1 MVSYARQVSYSTTSY
16 QNDAVLLQIVTDTRN
31 VDRTFHTVHQ
41 SYSCDL
47 AERGVRLLGRSRRN
61 GQAYASLL
69 RALLHDRNNALFN
82 LLFTALSNQLID
94 CWHLTFYLLC
104 YFCRNSSIL
113 KEFYRANS
121 YIWHNPTHNKNILH
135 KLFSCVKRL
144 ISKEGKIFQKNG
156 RKPRFASKR
165 IFYDCFIGQS
175 PRQRGDTSVIFTVA
189 LASRVIFAASAPDL
203 TRLYASDAII
213 AALSVHRER
222 GG

>member
-47 AERGVRLLGRSRRN
+47 AERGVRLLGRCRRN

-94 CWHLTFYLLC
+94 CWHLTFYLLY

-121 YIWHNPTHNKNILH
+121 YIWHNPTH
-135 KLFSCVKRL
+135 
-144 ISKEGKIFQKNG
+144 SKKYFTQIIFMCQTIDK
-156 RKPRFASKR
+156 
-165 IFYDCFIGQS
+165 
-175 PRQRGDTSVIFTVA
+175 QRGQNFSKKRSKTALCLKTYILRLFYRDDAFLNVA
-189 LASRVIFAASAPDL
+189 IRRLSSPSRS
-203 TRLYASDAII
+203 RRE
-213 AALSVHRER
+213 LSLPRPR
-222 GG
+222 PT